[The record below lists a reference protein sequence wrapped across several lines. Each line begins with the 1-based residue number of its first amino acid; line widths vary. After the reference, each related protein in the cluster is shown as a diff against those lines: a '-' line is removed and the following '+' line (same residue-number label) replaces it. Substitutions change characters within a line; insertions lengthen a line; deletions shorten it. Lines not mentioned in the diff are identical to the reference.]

1 MYKCYVDSYGFDLKW
16 LKYFV
21 QGYIVHVVQID
32 SSDKWMEIKK
42 KDSSEF
48 KDIVLI
54 NRSCSP
60 EKIYDIRK
68 IWRISRI
75 FENI

>member
-1 MYKCYVDSYGFDLKW
+1 
-16 LKYFV
+16 
-21 QGYIVHVVQID
+21 
-32 SSDKWMEIKK
+32 MEIKK

-48 KDIVLI
+48 KNIVLI

-68 IWRISRI
+68 I
-75 FENI
+75 